1 MAETRDK
8 HSTAPEL
15 ATRPERTAVPVDR
28 DDLRDYEDEPTSET
42 ITAVLGSASRRGEWE
57 PADCTRVFAVLGN
70 AELDFRNALLVPGV
84 TEVEVYTFCGSA
96 RIVVPEGLE
105 VELTG
110 NALLGGFNQ
119 STRVSKARRL
129 LRRTLRAA
137 RGDVDYDE
145 EADLEPDEDPP
156 LLRVSGLAF
165 LGNVNVVTR

>member
-1 MAETRDK
+1 MAETRDR

-15 ATRPERTAVPVDR
+15 ATRPESAAVPVDR
-28 DDLRDYEDEPTSET
+28 AGLHDYEDEPTSET
-42 ITAVLGSASRRGEWE
+42 IAAVLGSASRRGEWE
-57 PADCTRVFAVLGN
+57 PADRTRVFAVLGN
-70 AELDFRNALLVPGV
+70 ADLDFRNALVVPGV
-84 TEVEVYTFCGSA
+84 NEVEVYTFCGSA
-96 RIVVPEGLE
+96 RIVVPEGLD

-110 NALLGGFNQ
+110 NALLGGFMQ

-137 RGDVDYDE
+137 RGDVEYDE

-165 LGNVNVVTR
+165 LGSVKVVTR